1 MIAPLHP
8 TKPKPIYKDIKEK
21 YAGQKKC
28 MAADF

>member
-21 YAGQKKC
+21 LCWAKEMYGR
-28 MAADF
+28 